1 MSMDHQKISV
11 RTARLSDAE
20 TIARI
25 TAAYA
30 ERGIML
36 KRAPEN
42 IIENIR
48 NFFVADIDGLVVGCC
63 AISFFTLHLAEIRTL
78 AVGDAYRRKGIG
90 SMLVKKAEDILREE
104 GVNNAFVLTLSPE
117 FFSSLGYTAVSK
129 EMFPQKIWRDC
140 TTCPKLMDCDEI
152 AMLKELRP
160 AGSL

>member
-1 MSMDHQKISV
+1 MDRQEISV

-20 TIARI
+20 PISRI

-30 ERGIML
+30 ESGIML

-48 NFFVADIDGLVVGCC
+48 NFFVAEIGGRVVGCC

-78 AVGDAYRRKGIG
+78 AVCDAYKRNGVG
-90 SMLVKKAEDILREE
+90 TMLVNKAEGILREE
-104 GVNNAFVLTLSPE
+104 GVRSSFVLTLSPE
-117 FFSSLGYTAVSK
+117 FFLGLGYKTVSK

-140 TTCPKLMDCDEI
+140 TTCPKLMECDEV
-152 AMLKELRP
+152 AMLKELQIVV
-160 AGSL
+160 SS